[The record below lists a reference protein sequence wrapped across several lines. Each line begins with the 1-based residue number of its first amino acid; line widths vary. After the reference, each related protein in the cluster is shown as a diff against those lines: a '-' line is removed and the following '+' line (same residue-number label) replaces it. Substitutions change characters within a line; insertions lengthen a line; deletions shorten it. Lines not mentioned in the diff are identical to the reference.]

1 MDPYRVHPIAVA
13 TGGREG
19 ESAVPVAAVT
29 SPGSFSSSMA
39 VMSPQLSASNH
50 PHDQKPEAVA
60 SALAKADNAVSQ
72 GTMAMD
78 LDVHG

>member
-1 MDPYRVHPIAVA
+1 
-13 TGGREG
+13 
-19 ESAVPVAAVT
+19 
-29 SPGSFSSSMA
+29 MA

-50 PHDQKPEAVA
+50 SHDQKPEAVA
-60 SALAKADNAVSQ
+60 SALAEVGNAVSQ

>member
-1 MDPYRVHPIAVA
+1 
-13 TGGREG
+13 
-19 ESAVPVAAVT
+19 
-29 SPGSFSSSMA
+29 MA

-50 PHDQKPEAVA
+50 SHDQKPEAVA
-60 SALAKADNAVSQ
+60 PALAEADNAVSQ